1 MWWSTDKALSIF
13 GTATSSVVRSWFF
26 CSLRANFQN
35 VWIALL
41 RGSDSLDCSG
51 PKMQWETAYFVFNA
65 NFERVMNCP
74 WCGSP
79 GVYRHKI
86 RQRMMELAQ
95 LPRPSIRGTLAAKER
110 ARKAALA
117 RWRQTSP
124 EQHATQEAAEA
135 LS

>member
-1 MWWSTDKALSIF
+1 MRARAKGAPGSNTP
-13 GTATSSVVRSWFF
+13 SSAVNSCGCLPTQSR
-26 CSLRANFQN
+26 
-35 VWIALL
+35 
-41 RGSDSLDCSG
+41 
-51 PKMQWETAYFVFNA
+51 VFP
-65 NFERVMNCP
+65 MNCP

-117 RWRQTSP
+117 RWRQVALP
-124 EQHATQEAAEA
+124 EQRPPQEAAEA
-135 LS
+135 HSRVS